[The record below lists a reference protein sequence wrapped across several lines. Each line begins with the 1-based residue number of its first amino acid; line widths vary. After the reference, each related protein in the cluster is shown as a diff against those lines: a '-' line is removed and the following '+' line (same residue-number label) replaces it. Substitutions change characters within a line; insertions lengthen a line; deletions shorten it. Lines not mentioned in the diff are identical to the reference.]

1 MQEVRVL
8 KGIWRRDWRRRLA
21 AAGEALLDVLFP
33 PRCPGCGRV
42 GATFCAACQ
51 ARIERPPAPACL
63 RCGRPAAAASLCEAC
78 QATSSHLDRIASA
91 ALFAHPLRD
100 AIHELKYN
108 SARSLARPLGARM
121 AAAWQEERFTAD
133 VIVPVPL
140 HAARQAER
148 GYNQA
153 ALLARVVSREV
164 GVPID
169 EKALLRARATQQQAM
184 LSAVERRANVRDAFA
199 CRANVTGKRVVLVDD
214 VCTTGS
220 TLEACAAALRRG
232 GAASVW
238 AFTLARARWEPA
250 YAGPAPDAS
259 AGAHRTSPPAPARR
273 SS

>member
-121 AAAWQEERFTAD
+121 AAAWQQSGFTAD
-133 VIVPVPL
+133 LIVPVPL
-140 HAARQAER
+140 HPARLAER
-148 GYNQA
+148 GYNQS
-153 ALLARVVSREV
+153 ALLARVLSQQV
-164 GVPID
+164 GVPVD
-169 EKALLRARATQQQAM
+169 EKAIVRRKATLQQAR
-184 LSAVERRANVRDAFA
+184 LSATERRENVKDAFA
-199 CRANVTGKRVVLVDD
+199 SRGDLPGRRIVLIDD

-220 TLEACAAALRRG
+220 TLEACAEALRSA

-238 AFTLARARWEPA
+238 AFTLARARWEPG
-250 YAGPAPDAS
+250 YASPAPDADTT
-259 AGAHRTSPPAPARR
+259 GY
-273 SS
+273 